1 MVVETRLS
9 KARSTAANSYT
20 STFLAQIYLVKWVLA
35 FGVGLLH
42 TLLVNLIY
50 RDVEGEYMDELFH
63 VNQTE
68 AYCRGDWR

>member
-1 MVVETRLS
+1 MVVETRS
-9 KARSTAANSYT
+9 KANSVATKSFT
-20 STFLAQIYLVKWVLA
+20 STFLAQVYIVKWFLA

-42 TLLVNLIY
+42 TLLVSLTY
-50 RDVEGEYMDELFH
+50 RDLDGAYMDELFH